1 MPVLEVTP
9 ELLRRGKTAL
19 DEAFGTPMAAEVNY
33 GPPQPPLDE
42 LPGATIT
49 PEMVGDLGLDPF
61 GRDDFSIDQ
70 KVQAARYIN
79 AAYEANRHRPIPP
92 PFTTFFGPGL
102 YVLSGDVGDGKT
114 LVAVSLAVEWMIHG
128 WPAYSANGGLAFG
141 KALEPAQVYAF
152 PDYVTKG
159 AIVVADE
166 LHSIYGRS
174 EGMSVRGRTMAQGT
188 AAFRKEEIYAFG
200 CTARE
205 WMLGG
210 DLKAAV
216 RGLGYPKAAVPKGKL
231 YAPPWAYRQVQ
242 WHYPDPWRGKQFREQ
257 REPDREYREPC
268 REWTM
273 GLHPYSV
280 YRAARHYNSWEKIEL
295 DYGGDLDAG
304 KFRSQAFG
312 KGAKANAKPQLSD
325 EAVGLTIL
333 DWFVQGDFDGAIRA
347 YNDALETGGRTDR
360 GGTLVSFRDLS
371 ERFQAQGDEVGAAKM
386 RRGLEGLGISAS
398 TRAVNIVDLAEGW
411 ERYGQSRLGDVE

>member
-1 MPVLEVTP
+1 MAVLQVTSQVM
-9 ELLRRGKTAL
+9 RDGRHAL
-19 DEAFGTPMAAEVNY
+19 DAAFGTPKAAEVNY

-42 LPGATIT
+42 LPGTTIT

-61 GRDDFSIDQ
+61 GRDSFSIDQ
-70 KVQAARYIN
+70 KVQAARWLN
-79 AAYEANRHRPIPP
+79 AAYETNRLRPIPP
-92 PFTTFFGPGL
+92 PFTTAFGPGL

-141 KALEPAQVYAF
+141 NALEPAQVYAF
-152 PDYVTKG
+152 PDFVTKG

-166 LHSIYGRS
+166 LHAIYGRS

-216 RGLGYPKAAVPKGKL
+216 RGLGYPKAAVPDGKL
-231 YAPPWAYRQVQ
+231 FAPPWAYRKVQ
-242 WHYPDPWRGKQFREQ
+242 WHYPDPWRGKQLREQ
-257 REPDREYREPC
+257 KEPEREYREPC

-273 GLHPYSV
+273 GLHPHNV

-312 KGAKANAKPQLSD
+312 RGAKANAKPPLSD
-325 EAVGLTIL
+325 QGVGLAIL
-333 DWFVQGDFDGAIRA
+333 DWFEQGKFDGAIAA
-347 YNDALETGGRTDR
+347 YNDAVGNGGRTDR
-360 GGTLVSFRDLS
+360 GGTLVNFRDLS
-371 ERFQAQGDEVGAAKM
+371 EMFLAQGDEVGAAQM
-386 RRGLEGLGISAS
+386 RRGLEGLGIPAS
-398 TRAVNIVDLAEGW
+398 TRAVNIADLSEGW
-411 ERYGQSRLGDVE
+411 DGYARRMLGADG